1 MRVTPCQNDRR
12 DEACVHTVDTTGI
25 LPTYDME
32 FAATTLAN
40 CSNTPVTHHDAEMHV
55 DNTYK
60 YETIYDEEVIATIDF
75 TANNEEF
82 VAATLASSNKE
93 TTADTLANYD
103 EKFTIVAVAAN
114 DEETAAVYKEEN
126 VAVDALATNNKEI
139 YDEEFAITILAA
151 YDGETLEIYDEEL
164 AIATLAVYAEE
175 TAAVE
180 GERWGA

>member
-1 MRVTPCQNDRR
+1 MFLMNKAIPKTMEGTRGGLEFLDISDNMPRQSETITIARRPPMPDAPLQENERELKVRVTPCQDDRR

-25 LPTYDME
+25 LPTYDTE

-40 CSNTPVTHHDAEMHV
+40 YSNMPVTHHDAEMHV

-60 YETIYDEEVIATIDF
+60 YETIYDEEVIATNDF

-82 VAATLASSNKE
+82 VAATVASNNKE

-103 EKFTIVAVAAN
+103 EEFTIVTFAAN
-114 DEETAAVYKEEN
+114 N
-126 VAVDALATNNKEI
+126 
-139 YDEEFAITILAA
+139 
-151 YDGETLEIYDEEL
+151 
-164 AIATLAVYAEE
+164 EE

-180 GERWGA
+180 GEPWGA